1 MNYTLFD
8 SKKIIFKLFLVE
20 LAFKPLVSRLSC
32 KQLGQLFSHFY
43 AVSQNTMKVI
53 TRLENVEEFLKN
65 FLSDGKKVDACSF
78 LCTEFG
84 TNKKEKYKKRQRKPQ
99 FRAIL
104 KKSFLQKMSV
114 SVNILVGCFDKKN
127 PRENYFQ
134 IRGGIQNPVKY
145 LRLTY

>member
-84 TNKKEKYKKRQRKPQ
+84 TNKKGKYKKRQRKPQ

-104 KKSFLQKMSV
+104 KSLFYRKCLWVLIFWSVALIKRIQEKIIFKSEEVFKTQS
-114 SVNILVGCFDKKN
+114 NIYD
-127 PRENYFQ
+127 
-134 IRGGIQNPVKY
+134 
-145 LRLTY
+145 